1 MPSALTTRF
10 AVCDESIRPA
20 HYPTG
25 ERVEHHRAIDLAFT
39 SWMLDVGV
47 GPERPVRLSSCGFLR
62 PALRTGRA
70 ILTASG
76 SRRAALVVHPVAGWV
91 MVQGVPYPG
100 SAVAVAGDRDAGCA
114 AERNPVMGDSSLG
127 RSTSAGLRARRFVRV
142 CGVSRSLSDARRGSR
157 SARTPNRRGPVAQG
171 EHLRFRQLRVAEP
184 PAMSLSHSRTSTR
197 GRIQREGSLF
207 VAQHPEG
214 ATPST
219 SGITTARSTADLSFP
234 MGHSLARPSRR
245 SDSNC

>member
-1 MPSALTTRF
+1 MERPASRPEAKSAG
-10 AVCDESIRPA
+10 AVCTSVGGPR
-20 HYPTG
+20 TVSRLL
-25 ERVEHHRAIDLAFT
+25 RVRFPWA
-39 SWMLDVGV
+39 S
-47 GPERPVRLSSCGFLR
+47 R
-62 PALRTGRA
+62 RTGRA

-127 RSTSAGLRARRFVRV
+127 RSTSAGLRARRCVRV
-142 CGVSRSLSDARRGSR
+142 CGVSRSLSDARRGGR

-197 GRIQREGSLF
+197 RSYPARRISLRRP
-207 VAQHPEG
+207 QHPEG